1 MASSVLDRASDLGRK
16 AVNRVETVLGDD
28 AREAVRRVKS
38 VARDSLPTTATS
50 PGIAAPQK
58 GERRLRVMVEVV
70 LAEGIN

>member
-38 VARDSLPTTATS
+38 VARDSRADYRYITGNRGSSKGRKTAAS
-50 PGIAAPQK
+50 NGRK
-58 GERRLRVMVEVV
+58 SSGR
-70 LAEGIN
+70 GN